1 MKDLVLQ
8 LRYLGVIPKNDY
20 REYGFRI
27 EDKDKSV
34 RQIVLTIDNGL
45 FVEHQLMFQE
55 APDLCY
61 QKMLTDL
68 GNETPDTPL
77 SRRVPVTVVD
87 IANYRDSHPAAKGR
101 SRQGTRNSARRDEA
115 SKAAQ

>member
-27 EDKDKSV
+27 EDKDKNV
-34 RQIVLTIDNGL
+34 RQIVLTIDNGF
-45 FVEHQLMFQE
+45 FVEHHLMFQE

-68 GNETPDTPL
+68 GNETPETPL
-77 SRRVPVTVVD
+77 CGRVPVTVVD

-101 SRQGTRNSARRDEA
+101 SRQGTRNSARRAEA
-115 SKAAQ
+115 S

>member
-8 LRYLGVIPKNDY
+8 LRYLGVSPKNDY

-27 EDKDKSV
+27 EDKEKNV
-34 RQIVLTIDNGL
+34 RQIVLTIDNGF
-45 FVEHQLMFQE
+45 FVEHHLMFQE

-77 SRRVPVTVVD
+77 CGRVPVTVVD
-87 IANYRDSHPAAKGR
+87 IANYRDLHPSAKGR
-101 SRQGTRNSARRDEA
+101 SRQGTRYSARPDGA
-115 SKAAQ
+115 S